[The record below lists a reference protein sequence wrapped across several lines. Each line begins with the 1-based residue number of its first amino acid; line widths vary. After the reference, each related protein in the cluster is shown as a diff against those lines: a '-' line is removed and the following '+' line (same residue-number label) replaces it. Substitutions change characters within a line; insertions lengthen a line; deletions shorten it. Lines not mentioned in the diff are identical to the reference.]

1 MIGYLYH
8 VTFAYA
14 YLNSIL
20 HFHVETYNKSS
31 LSQAIIA
38 LCLATSLNGAKYS
51 GHGILPLDMSPN
63 YAGALV
69 GLSGT
74 AGNLMGF
81 MAPYAAGVIIDG
93 QVR

>member
-1 MIGYLYH
+1 M
-8 VTFAYA
+8 
-14 YLNSIL
+14 NSIPYL
-20 HFHVETYNKSS
+20 HIKAYHKSN

-81 MAPYAAGVIIDG
+81 MAPYAAGVIING
-93 QVR
+93 QVRYLI